1 MAIQSKMFKESY
13 HEDIKLF
20 QTIWIKSWMGL
31 FILALIT
38 FPCFGSPYMIYLA
51 NLCCVATVAA
61 IGLNILTGYT
71 GQISLG
77 HAAFVAI
84 GAYTN
89 GILYNLG
96 LPFWACLPAAG
107 IVSALV
113 GFLIG
118 IPCLRLKGFYLAM
131 VTMAFGVVVSFVIIN
146 FSDLTQGTLGLS
158 LIRPL
163 EVFGHEVAT
172 DSEMYYFLIVI
183 TALLVIAANNLVRT
197 RPGRAFVAI
206 RDRDIAAEAIGVNV
220 TLFKILSFSISSFY
234 AGISGAMFG
243 YLIVYIHPNNFTFL
257 HSIEFVTMVIVG
269 GLGTILGSIFGAVF
283 VTLFP
288 ELIKNSAQLL
298 SSYFPVMEEKYNL
311 DWNIA
316 AFGLLIILFLIF
328 EPKGLFSI
336 WGRIKACFRNWPF
349 TY

>member
-20 QTIWIKSWMGL
+20 QTIWIRFWMSL
-31 FILALIT
+31 FILALIV
-38 FPCFGSPYMIYLA
+38 FPYFASFYVIYII
-51 NLCCVATVAA
+51 NLCLVATVAA
-61 IGLNILTGYT
+61 VGLNILTGFT

-89 GILYNLG
+89 AILYNHG
-96 LPFWACLPAAG
+96 LPFWICLPAAG
-107 IVSALV
+107 SVSALV
-113 GFLIG
+113 GLVVG

-131 VTMAFGVVVSFVIIN
+131 VTMAFGVVISFIIVN
-146 FSDLTQGTLGLS
+146 FSDLTGGTLGLN
-158 LIRPL
+158 LNRPL
-163 EVFGHEVAT
+163 QLFGYDIT
-172 DSEMYYFLIVI
+172 SDSGMYYFLLAI
-183 TALLVIAANNLVRT
+183 TSLLVIVATNLLRART
-197 RPGRAFVAI
+197 GRAFVAI
-206 RDRDIAAEAIGVNV
+206 RDRDIAAEAIGVNIIAYKMV
-220 TLFKILSFSISSFY
+220 SFSVSSFY

-243 YLIVYIHPNNFTFL
+243 YLIVYIHPDNFAFL
-257 HSIEFVTMVIVG
+257 HSIEFIAMVIVG
-269 GLGTILGSIFGAVF
+269 GLASTLGSIFGAIF

-288 ELIKNSAQLL
+288 EIIKNVAQLL
-298 SSYFPVMEEKYNL
+298 SSVFPGMAEAYSL

-328 EPKGLFSI
+328 EPKGLVGI
-336 WGRIKACFRNWPF
+336 WGRIQACFKNWPF